1 MIQSRIMKKR
11 VLVGMSG
18 GVDSSVTA
26 ALLQRRGY
34 DVIGIT
40 MQLLP
45 KEQEKQS
52 ACCNLDA
59 VCDAQRVAGKLGIP
73 HYVINIRDTFKA
85 KVIDYFVDQY
95 VSGYTPNP
103 CVECNRHIKF
113 DEIRRVGIEMGT
125 EYVATGH
132 YVRRVFNPRTRQ
144 FTLRKAK
151 DMGKDQSY
159 FLYMLSAEN
168 LAKTIFP
175 LGDFHKSEVRQMAES
190 MGLLNAQKP
199 DSQEICFVTKGT
211 YKQFVEEQLGS
222 VPVLGGPIVD
232 LEGTILGQHDGI
244 HHFTIGQRKGI
255 GISSPERLYV
265 VRISP
270 FNRQVTVGPKGA
282 LKSSTVQLHTTSL
295 INSAESVI
303 GKSFS
308 MKMRY
313 QMVPFEIVI
322 QSWEEGRA
330 QIECQVPQEFTSP
343 GQSGVIY
350 EGTRVVGGG
359 VIA

>member
-1 MIQSRIMKKR
+1 
-11 VLVGMSG
+11 MSG

-26 ALLQRRGY
+26 ALLKRRGY

-59 VCDAQRVAGKLGIP
+59 VCDAQRVAGKLKIP
-73 HYVINIRDTFKA
+73 HYVINIRDTFKE

-95 VSGYTPNP
+95 VSGFTPNP

-113 DEIRRVGIEMGT
+113 DELRRVGVEMGA
-125 EYVATGH
+125 EYIATGH
-132 YVRRVFNPRTRQ
+132 YVRRVFSPKTRQ

-159 FLYMLSAEN
+159 FLYMLSNEN

-190 MGLLNAQKP
+190 MGLINAQKP

-222 VPVLGGPIVD
+222 APVLGGLIVD
-232 LEGTILGQHDGI
+232 MDGIVLRSHDGI
-244 HHFTIGQRKGI
+244 HQFTIGQRKGI
-255 GISSPERLYV
+255 GIAAPEPLYV
-265 VRISP
+265 VRINP

-282 LKSSTVQLHTTSL
+282 LKSNVIKLHTTSL
-295 INSAESVI
+295 VNPGESVL
-303 GKSFS
+303 GKTFA

-313 QMVPFEIVI
+313 QMVPFEILVREWSGTDAI
-322 QSWEEGRA
+322 
-330 QIECQVPQEFTSP
+330 IECQIPQEFTSP

-350 EGTRVVGGG
+350 DRDRVVGGG
-359 VIA
+359 VIAH